1 MCEAIV
7 EDKNVQDTTFI
18 RRLCGH
24 DARCGGFMVRRTRVI
39 GAGRSDLPAATLDAA
54 AVAAIR

>member
-1 MCEAIV
+1 M

-18 RRLCGH
+18 RRLCGHHAH

-39 GAGRSDLPAATLDAA
+39 GAGRSDLPAAMLDAA

>member
-1 MCEAIV
+1 V

-18 RRLCGH
+18 RRLCGHHAH